1 VGQGPGSRS
10 VATGSPLATRRLAT
24 RLGRLARAGD
34 VLALVGSLGAGKT
47 TFVTGLA
54 EGLGVPRE
62 TRVQSPTFTLVN
74 EYQGRLPLYHI
85 DLYRIAEA
93 GELDELGLHEYLGG
107 VGCCAVEWFD
117 RFPEVAP
124 AGYLEVGFE
133 LLGER
138 GRRLTV
144 TPHGAVAEA
153 RAREWL
159 DERRGPREPAGARR
173 QGADTTGA
181 RRAR

>member
-1 VGQGPGSRS
+1 VEGAEPPRGIEAARR
-10 VATGSPLATRRLAT
+10 VATESPLATRRLAA
-24 RLGRLARAGD
+24 RLGRVARPGD
-34 VLALVGSLGAGKT
+34 VVALVGDLGAGKT
-47 TFVTGLA
+47 TFVIGLA
-54 EGLGVPRE
+54 AGLGVPHE

-85 DLYRIAEA
+85 DLYRIAEP

-107 VGCCAVEWFD
+107 AGLSAVEWFD

-124 AGYLEVGFE
+124 PNYLEVAFE
-133 LLGER
+133 PVGER

-144 TPHGAVAEA
+144 TPHGEGAEA

-159 DERRGPREPAGARR
+159 DAGPRKRQPARARR
-173 QGADTTGA
+173 P
-181 RRAR
+181 R

>member
-1 VGQGPGSRS
+1 MGEAARR
-10 VATGSPLATRRLAT
+10 VATRSPAATRRLAA
-24 RLGRLARAGD
+24 RLGRIVRPGD
-34 VLALVGSLGAGKT
+34 VIALVGELGAGKT

-54 EGLGVPRE
+54 EGLAVPPE

-85 DLYRIAEA
+85 DLYRIAAA

-107 VGCCAVEWFD
+107 AACCAVEWFD

-124 AGYLEVGFE
+124 PSYLEVAIAFA
-133 LLGER
+133 GER

-144 TPHGAVAEA
+144 TPRGAEA
-153 RAREWL
+153 EGRAREWL
-159 DERRGPREPAGARR
+159 DEQARPRQPAGARR
-173 QGADTTGA
+173 AAGG
-181 RRAR
+181 RREP

>member
-1 VGQGPGSRS
+1 VADAPAPRR
-10 VATGSPLATRRLAT
+10 VATESPLATRRLAA
-24 RLGRLARAGD
+24 RLGRIARPGD
-34 VLALVGSLGAGKT
+34 VVALVGDLGAGKT
-47 TFVTGLA
+47 TFVIGLA

-74 EYQGRLPLYHI
+74 EYQGRLPLYHV
-85 DLYRIAEA
+85 DLYRIAET

-107 VGCCAVEWFD
+107 AGLAAVEWFD

-124 AGYLEVGFE
+124 PSYLEVGFE
-133 LLGER
+133 FVGEK
-138 GRRLTV
+138 GRRLTI
-144 TPHGAVAEA
+144 TPRGAAAEE

-159 DERRGPREPAGARR
+159 DERRRPREPAQTRR
-173 QGADTTGA
+173 RGRA

>member
-1 VGQGPGSRS
+1 VAEASPARR
-10 VATGSPLATRRLAT
+10 VATRSPAETRRLAA
-24 RLGRLARAGD
+24 RLGRLARPGD
-34 VLALVGSLGAGKT
+34 VIALVGDLGAGKT

-54 EGLGVPRE
+54 DGLGVPHE

-74 EYQGRLPLYHI
+74 EYQGRMPLYHI

-107 VGCCAVEWFD
+107 AGLSAVEWFD
-117 RFPEVAP
+117 RFPEVAS

-133 LLGER
+133 FAGER
-138 GRRLTV
+138 GRRLAV
-144 TPHGAVAEA
+144 TPHGAAAAE

-159 DERRGPREPAGARR
+159 DGRRRPRQPA
-173 QGADTTGA
+173 
-181 RRAR
+181 

>member
-1 VGQGPGSRS
+1 VAEPPRGITTRS
-10 VATGSPLATRRLAT
+10 PDETRRLAA
-24 RLGRLARAGD
+24 RLGRLARPGD
-34 VLALVGSLGAGKT
+34 VIALVGELGAGKT

-54 EGLGVPRE
+54 EGLAVPRE

-107 VGCCAVEWFD
+107 AGLCAVEWFD

-133 LLGER
+133 FEGER
-138 GRRLTV
+138 GRHLTV
-144 TPHGAVAEA
+144 TPHGAAAED

-159 DERRGPREPAGARR
+159 DARR
-173 QGADTTGA
+173 RPRQPA
-181 RRAR
+181 

>member
-1 VGQGPGSRS
+1 MS
-10 VATGSPLATRRLAT
+10 AASPEGTRRLAA
-24 RLGRLARAGD
+24 RLGRLARPGD
-34 VLALVGSLGAGKT
+34 VIALVGELGAGKT

-74 EYQGRLPLYHI
+74 VHQGRLPLYHI

-93 GELDELGLHEYLGG
+93 TELDELGLHEYLGG
-107 VGCCAVEWFD
+107 AGLCAVEWFD

-124 AGYLEVGFE
+124 AGCLEVGFE
-133 LLGER
+133 LDGER
-138 GRRLTV
+138 GRRLTI
-144 TPHGAVAEA
+144 TPHGAVAA
-153 RAREWL
+153 QRAREWL
-159 DERRGPREPAGARR
+159 DERRRPRQPAEAHR
-173 QGADTTGA
+173 QTKGTTGA